1 MKLPNCNKVIIMCDI
16 QKSCLYIFSIILFI
30 AMWSDGQMVKALGCG
45 QPNSSS
51 NPILDM
57 YHYWF
62 LIRWL

>member
-16 QKSCLYIFSIILFI
+16 KKSCLYIFSIIIFI
-30 AMWSDGQMVKALGCG
+30 AMWGDGQMVKALGCG
-45 QPNSSS
+45 QPNRGS

-57 YHYWF
+57 YLYWF